1 MIKIFDTKCTFGAI
15 FGFQNE
21 ENATDATD
29 NKVVSKQKSLSQL
42 AYKARLKS
50 GLVTVDGTT
59 EPFVFFGD
67 EWSL

>member
-1 MIKIFDTKCTFGAI
+1 MIKIFDTKCSFGSI
-15 FGFQNE
+15 FGLQKEDNT
-21 ENATDATD
+21 TDARD
-29 NKVVSKQKSLSQL
+29 IKVVSHQKSLSQL

-50 GLVTVDGTT
+50 GLVTVDGAT